1 MSRKGRSITLSISE
15 RDKAELLALA
25 QEWGYLWGE
34 RANISGLI
42 EAIARHD
49 LKIAPNNDWSELR
62 IKTLV
67 KIVGILTDRGKIEEA
82 QIIANLLLERSE
94 LSIPLRQQVEK
105 FLDNLPPPWRL
116 EIDSYIRRQQPFQ
129 LSYQDA
135 ASRLWNFTV
144 CHGKINHREERE
156 YLECWCEETEGNLDI
171 PELMHNWSLRLDR
184 IPEVAIV
191 PIDREWLPSLDYI
204 EVEMHLFRGLAF
216 AYQPK
221 SNDII
226 PPEWLESDKRVRR
239 VVRRVSSTFWFIRE
253 VLQYGP
259 DCIVISPDSI
269 CDKIKEKLRSLCQQ
283 YDLPLQNGEWGSRGV
298 GE

>member
-1 MSRKGRSITLSISE
+1 MSRKGKSITLSISE
-15 RDKAELLALA
+15 RDKTELLTLA

-42 EAIARHD
+42 EAIARRQ
-49 LKIAPNNDWSELR
+49 LKIAPNNDWLELR

-67 KIVGILTDRGKIEEA
+67 KIVGILTDGGKIEEA
-82 QIIANLLLERSE
+82 QAIANLLLERSE
-94 LSIPLRQQVEK
+94 LSLPLPQQVEK

-144 CHGKINHREERE
+144 RHAEINHREKRE

-184 IPEVAIV
+184 IPEIAIA
-191 PIDREWLPSLDYI
+191 PIDGKWLPSLDYI

-216 AYQPK
+216 AYKPK
-221 SNDII
+221 FNDVI
-226 PPEWLESDKRVRR
+226 PPEWLEGDKRVRR
-239 VVRRVSSTFWFIRE
+239 VVRRVSNTFWFFRE
-253 VLQYGP
+253 VLQYGA
-259 DCIVISPDSI
+259 DCIVISPEKLRSR
-269 CDKIKEKLRSLCQQ
+269 IKEKLLETLKQ
-283 YDLPLQNGEWGSRGV
+283 YEDSQTSPLED
-298 GE
+298 

>member
-1 MSRKGRSITLSISE
+1 MSRKGKSITLSISE
-15 RDKAELLALA
+15 RDKTELLTLA

-42 EAIARHD
+42 EAIARRQ
-49 LKIAPNNDWSELR
+49 LKIAPNNNWSELR
-62 IKTLV
+62 VKTLV
-67 KIVGILTDRGKIEEA
+67 KIVGILTDGGKIEEA
-82 QIIANLLLERSE
+82 KIIANLLLERSE
-94 LSIPLRQQVEK
+94 LSIPQRQKIEK

-116 EIDSYIRRQQPFQ
+116 EIDTYIRRQQPFQ

-144 CHGKINHREERE
+144 CHAEINHREKRE

-191 PIDREWLPSLDYI
+191 PIDEKWLPSLDYI
-204 EVEMHLFRGLAF
+204 EVEMHLLRGLAF
-216 AYQPK
+216 AYKSK

-239 VVRRVSSTFWFIRE
+239 VVRRVSNTFWFFRE
-253 VLQYGP
+253 VLQYGG
-259 DCIVISPDSI
+259 DCVVVSPEKLRSR
-269 CDKIKEKLRSLCQQ
+269 IKEKLLETLEHYS
-283 YDLPLQNGEWGSRGV
+283 
-298 GE
+298 